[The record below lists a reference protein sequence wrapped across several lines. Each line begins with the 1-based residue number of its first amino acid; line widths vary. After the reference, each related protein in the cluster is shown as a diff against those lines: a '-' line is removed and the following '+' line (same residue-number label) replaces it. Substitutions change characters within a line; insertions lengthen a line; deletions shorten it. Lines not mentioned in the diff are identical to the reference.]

1 MLTWQQTKTFGV
13 EYYFW
18 ELKTQIMTEIKKCKN
33 KIQERVAFEMK

>member
-18 ELKTQIMTEIKKCKN
+18 KLKTQIMTEIKMSK
-33 KIQERVAFEMK
+33 V